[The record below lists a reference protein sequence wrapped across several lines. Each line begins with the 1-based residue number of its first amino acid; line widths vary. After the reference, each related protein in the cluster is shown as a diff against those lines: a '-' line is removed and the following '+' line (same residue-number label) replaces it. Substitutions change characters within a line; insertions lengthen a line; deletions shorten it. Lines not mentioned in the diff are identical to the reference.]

1 MSRQVVPVRETRRID
16 RLLWM
21 LRLTRTR
28 GAAQDLVC
36 EGHVRVN
43 GRRVLRCSQAIAV
56 GDIVTMPHNEAVRII
71 EILDL
76 PSRRG
81 PPVEA
86 LAMFRDHTP
95 GANASVSQEG
105 EAS

>member
-1 MSRQVVPVRETRRID
+1 MARQVVPARETRRID

-43 GRRVLRCSQAIAV
+43 GRRVLRCSQAIAI
-56 GDIVTMPHNEAVRII
+56 GDIVTLPLGEMVRII

-86 LAMFRDHTP
+86 SAQFRDHTP
-95 GANASVSQEG
+95 GVNASVSQEG